1 MVSSASELL
10 QMTITPR
17 TINWFMLFKLP
28 LAYIGGVRVKE
39 LSRTRAVVNIKHR
52 WMNQNPFRSL
62 FWAAQGMAAEMSTG
76 VLVIQEIR
84 NSGREISMLVTHQE
98 GSFFKKATGRITFTC
113 DDGELV
119 QSAIQQ
125 SIISGEG
132 QQIILNSIGKN
143 EDGVEVCS
151 FKFQWSLKVKS

>member
-10 QMTITPR
+10 QMTIIPR
-17 TINWFMLFKLP
+17 TINWVMLFKLP

>member
-17 TINWFMLFKLP
+17 KINWFMLFKLP

-39 LSRTRAVVNIKHR
+39 LTRTRAVVKIKHR

-125 SIISGEG
+125 SIASGEG

>member
-10 QMTITPR
+10 QMTIIPR

>member
-1 MVSSASELL
+1 MVSSASEFL

-17 TINWFMLFKLP
+17 KINWFMLFKLP

>member
-1 MVSSASELL
+1 MVSSGSELL
-10 QMTITPR
+10 KMTITPR
-17 TINWFMLFKLP
+17 KINWFMLFKLP

-39 LSRTRAVVNIKHR
+39 LTRTKAVVKIKHR
-52 WMNQNPFRSL
+52 WINQNPFRSL

-84 NSGREISMLVTHQE
+84 YSGREISMLVTHQE

-119 QSAIQQ
+119 QSAIQK
-125 SIISGEG
+125 SIASGEG

>member
-17 TINWFMLFKLP
+17 KINWFMLFKLP

-39 LSRTRAVVNIKHR
+39 LTRTRAVVKIKHR

-84 NSGREISMLVTHQE
+84 NSRREISMLVTHQE

-125 SIISGEG
+125 SIASGEG

>member
-17 TINWFMLFKLP
+17 KINWFMLFKLP

-39 LSRTRAVVNIKHR
+39 LTRTRAVVKIKYR

-76 VLVIQEIR
+76 VLVIQVIR

-151 FKFQWSLKVKS
+151 FKFYWSLKVKS

>member
-17 TINWFMLFKLP
+17 KINWFMLFKLP

-39 LSRTRAVVNIKHR
+39 LTRTRAVVKIKHR

-76 VLVIQEIR
+76 VLVIQVIR

-151 FKFQWSLKVKS
+151 FKFHWSLKVKS

>member
-1 MVSSASELL
+1 MVSSASDLL

-17 TINWFMLFKLP
+17 KINWFMLFKLP

-39 LSRTRAVVNIKHR
+39 LTRTRAVVKIKHR

-143 EDGVEVCS
+143 EDGVEVCY
-151 FKFQWSLKVKS
+151 FKFHWSLKVKS

>member
-1 MVSSASELL
+1 MVSSGLELL

-17 TINWFMLFKLP
+17 KINWFMLFKLP

-39 LSRTRAVVNIKHR
+39 LARTRAVVNIRHR

-125 SIISGEG
+125 SIASGEG
-132 QQIILNSIGKN
+132 QQIILNSIGEN

>member
-39 LSRTRAVVNIKHR
+39 LSRMRAVVNIKHR